1 MKTCS
6 KPSSPISNCHLLG
19 GDNISEVEVI
29 FFGRDKPQ
37 KKQQHTKTFF
47 GYLGYDLIGPHMVEL
62 GKWGPPR

>member
-19 GDNISEVEVI
+19 VTTFLKS
-29 FFGRDKPQ
+29 FSFGCDKPQ
-37 KKQQHTKTFF
+37 KKNNNTQKQHI
-47 GYLGYDLIGPHMVEL
+47 GYLGYDLIGPRMVEL